1 MSTLKEVQEQLSKC
15 KDNLR
20 TARKSNKEKD
30 AQIKELKNM
39 NTFLVDR
46 VEQFVDKNSDLRY
59 KSRTITVDEVLA
71 MRKEQ
76 HATKTEQTLTEQLEK
91 QSEVKLNGS
100 GISQT

>member
-1 MSTLKEVQEQLSKC
+1 MSTIKEVQEQLHKC
-15 KDNLR
+15 KENLR
-20 TARKSNKEKD
+20 TVRKSNKEKD
-30 AQIKELKNM
+30 AEIKELKSM

-59 KSRTITVDEVLA
+59 KIRTITVDEVLA

-76 HATKTEQTLTEQLEK
+76 HATKTEQSLTEQLEK

-100 GISQT
+100 GIPHT